1 MAVFHD
7 TDASPMDQRFAAM
20 KGLPTP
26 VQDEY
31 PMLISCKSAA
41 ATFPLQILLDCL
53 AAGYQP
59 NAWIDAKPHCRN
71 FKRIKNVGIGF
82 TCTDRDHL
90 YWVDVLLTDDTSPS
104 DIWEYFMLHGDQP
117 VLLQSSLSKN
127 AIHSRHIT
135 VYFSSQRV
143 PACLLL
149 GPDDPIR
156 EITVWSHVCIIT
168 HKLSKFNCV
177 TPPSLIQ
184 RTQGPRHPPCP
195 RFFARPVHRYPP
207 WPGSGTLS
215 PMRQRTSHSRRAV
228 IANYPAPLSGAIAVD
243 ATLSQAP
250 GALEFSFP
258 PGYNMYSVL
267 SCPPHAEGIPP
278 LLNITV
284 SATPGL
290 IPSLPLDTSSISLP
304 DHDLPSLNTDVE
316 STTVSSFI
324 AAFLQDY
331 ASMDDPTRSLAL
343 VQAHPGF
350 LSSLFDAH
358 EPTNFETV
366 EGKLPGHAL

>member
-1 MAVFHD
+1 
-7 TDASPMDQRFAAM
+7 MDQRFAAM

-168 HKLSKFNCV
+168 HKLSNARKGRAIPPAPASSPGPSTD
-177 TPPSLIQ
+177 TPP
-184 RTQGPRHPPCP
+184 G
-195 RFFARPVHRYPP
+195 
-207 WPGSGTLS
+207 
-215 PMRQRTSHSRRAV
+215 
-228 IANYPAPLSGAIAVD
+228 PAPERSVARD
-243 ATLSQAP
+243 
-250 GALEFSFP
+250 P
-258 PGYNMYSVL
+258 PQPPSSSREAMGPTTPLPNQPSV
-267 SCPPHAEGIPP
+267 
-278 LLNITV
+278 
-284 SATPGL
+284 
-290 IPSLPLDTSSISLP
+290 
-304 DHDLPSLNTDVE
+304 
-316 STTVSSFI
+316 
-324 AAFLQDY
+324 
-331 ASMDDPTRSLAL
+331 
-343 VQAHPGF
+343 
-350 LSSLFDAH
+350 
-358 EPTNFETV
+358 ETV
-366 EGKLPGHAL
+366 EYHTALDDDASDPDDSDYTPAAED

>member
-7 TDASPMDQRFAAM
+7 EEVSSVDQRFAAM

-82 TCTDRDHL
+82 TCTDRDLVSKLGGLAVKICGRSFTVKKYSEYNHL
-90 YWVDVLLTDDTSPS
+90 YWVDVLLSDDTTPS
-104 DIWEYFMLHGDQP
+104 DIWEYFTLHGDQP
-117 VLLQSSLSKN
+117 VLLQSSFSKN

-156 EITVWSHVCIIT
+156 EITVHNHVCIVT
-168 HKLSKFNCV
+168 HKLSKFNRV
-177 TPPSLIQ
+177 TPTSLLK
-184 RTQGPRHPPCP
+184 RTQ
-195 RFFARPVHRYPP
+195 
-207 WPGSGTLS
+207 
-215 PMRQRTSHSRRAV
+215 RA
-228 IANYPAPLSGAIAVD
+228 ASTTPAPASSPDSPID
-243 ATLSQAP
+243 APRSRLRNAQPLITRCS
-250 GALEFSFP
+250 
-258 PGYNMYSVL
+258 
-267 SCPPHAEGIPP
+267 PHCR
-278 LLNITV
+278 V
-284 SATPGL
+284 
-290 IPSLPLDTSSISLP
+290 
-304 DHDLPSLNTDVE
+304 V
-316 STTVSSFI
+316 
-324 AAFLQDY
+324 Q
-331 ASMDDPTRSLAL
+331 RSRIRI
-343 VQAHPGF
+343 
-350 LSSLFDAH
+350 
-358 EPTNFETV
+358 
-366 EGKLPGHAL
+366 